1 MSAVAAILSIILF
14 LVFASSGI
22 QKVIFNPMM
31 SELAARLEFTKRAY
45 QRIGALE
52 VAGAIG
58 LLAGLAAK
66 STSFWGIVNVAAA
79 AGLTLTMVL
88 AVVLHLRKG
97 ESFKLF
103 APALA
108 LGLLALL
115 ELIFRLVA

>member
-31 SELAARLEFTKRAY
+31 SESAARLEFTKRAY

-103 APALA
+103 APALV
-108 LGLLALL
+108 LGLLTLL